1 MLQIFMREGT
11 TEYAPMINF
20 TVTLQAYLPLGTPN
34 KVGSPDFPLPLSF
47 IYGEDDWVH
56 HLEEDVSWKIME
68 TNKFYKEGS
77 TEQGLGVSRV
87 YKLPTSDHNMHMDNP
102 TALANTI
109 INDVFNAGLDIPP
122 NPKAKL
128 MLESEKL
135 SAEEDEGEFKCFF

>member
-1 MLQIFMREGT
+1 MGT
-11 TEYAPMINF
+11 A
-20 TVTLQAYLPLGTPN
+20 N
-34 KVGSPDFPLPLSF
+34 KIGNPEFPLPLTF

-68 TNKFYKEGS
+68 KNMFYSEGDTS
-77 TEQGLGVSRV
+77 QGLTRSHV

-109 INDVFNAGLDIPP
+109 INDVFNSGLEIPP

-128 MLESEKL
+128 MIESEKQ
-135 SAEEDEGEFKCFF
+135 STMDDDEGEFRCFF